1 MPGVPTPDHVGE
13 APLPTAPPAPTTS
26 TDKKTKRRP
35 VRRQFDIPRA
45 TFRRL
50 VQEITQDIKSDIR
63 FQGGAFDALQSASE
77 ELLGRRFVRC
87 SQLADLCKLD
97 TVRDEH
103 WKFVHDE
110 ASQMLAPL
118 SSG

>member
-1 MPGVPTPDHVGE
+1 VEEAPTPDHVGVE
-13 APLPTAPPAPTTS
+13 DPLPTAPPAPTTTTA
-26 TDKKTKRRP
+26 TDKKPKRRP

-50 VQEITQDIKSDIR
+50 VQEIANDVKSDLR
-63 FQGGAFDALQSASE
+63 FQGEAFDALQSASE

-87 SQLADLCKLD
+87 SQLAELCKLD

-110 ASQMLAPL
+110 ASLMVVAP
-118 SSG
+118 

>member
-1 MPGVPTPDHVGE
+1 MEEAPTPDHVGVE
-13 APLPTAPPAPTTS
+13 DPLPTAPPAPTTTTT
-26 TDKKTKRRP
+26 TDKKPKRRP

-50 VQEITQDIKSDIR
+50 VQEIANDVKSDLR
-63 FQGGAFDALQSASE
+63 FQGDAFDALQSASE

-87 SQLADLCKLD
+87 SQLAELCKLD

-110 ASQMLAPL
+110 ASLMVVAP
-118 SSG
+118 